1 MLPFSCILAK
11 KRAAQNMEFFFH
23 EADGLSCTKQVPL
36 VVDFRAAAEGAVRA
50 RRQLVQVVSAP
61 SCRFTSPAA
70 GKCSLPYGGT
80 STCSRKTARTL
91 LTLLCYTL
99 VRAVHESAMR
109 PRC

>member
-11 KRAAQNMEFFFH
+11 KRAAQTWSFFFH

-36 VVDFRAAAEGAVRA
+36 VVDLRAATEVAVRENA
-50 RRQLVQVVSAP
+50 SW
-61 SCRFTSPAA
+61 CRWYFAVLNIHITAA
-70 GKCSLPYGGT
+70 GQCSLPYGRT
-80 STCSRKTARTL
+80 SACSRKKARAFL
-91 LTLLCYTL
+91 ASLCCAL